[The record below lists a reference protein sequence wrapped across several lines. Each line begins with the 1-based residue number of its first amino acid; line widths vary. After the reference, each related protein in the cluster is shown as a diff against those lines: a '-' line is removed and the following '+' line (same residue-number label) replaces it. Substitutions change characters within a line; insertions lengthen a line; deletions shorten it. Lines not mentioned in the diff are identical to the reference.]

1 MTLSSP
7 RLALLCIGLAALA
20 GCGKKPSPPPPPPP
34 VGVVTA
40 QAQTVPLEKS
50 LVGRL
55 SSYLSANVTARVS
68 GVLVKRVYTEGQ
80 EVKQG
85 QVLFLIDPTFYQAQL
100 RLAQGTLSADQ
111 ATLADNRVT
120 AERDHKLLPTGF
132 VSQQNVDDA
141 DAAVRNLTGK
151 VVSDQA
157 AVASARVNLGYT
169 RVTSPIDGV
178 AGQQQ
183 VTVGAT
189 VGNAT
194 SDTGAGGTLLTT
206 VDKID
211 PLYVNF
217 TISAA
222 DLLAMRQ
229 AQAKGSVAL
238 AQQNKTTA
246 QLVLPDGATYDQQAT
261 LDFSDVIV
269 NATTGSVDL
278 RALAPNPRRELSPG
292 MYVTMTVNLGQQNN
306 VFLVP
311 QQALQRDTIGAY
323 LLTVARDGTVT
334 RKNVDAENSQGP
346 NWIVTSGLTNGDQVI
361 VSGLQGVQ
369 EGGKAKASPWKAP
382 PPAASPVGE
391 FPGAKQ

>member
-1 MTLSSP
+1 MKLPSP
-7 RLALLCIGLAALA
+7 RVALLCIGLAALA
-20 GCGKKPSPPPPPPP
+20 GCGKKPSPPPPPSP

-68 GVLVKRVYTEGQ
+68 GVLVSRVYTEGQ
-80 EVKQG
+80 EVRQG

-100 RLAQGTLSADQ
+100 KLAQGTLASDQ
-111 ATLADNRVT
+111 ATLTDNRIT

-141 DAAVRNLTGK
+141 DAAVRSFAGR
-151 VVSDQA
+151 VASDQA

-178 AGQQQ
+178 ASQQQ

-206 VDKID
+206 VENID

-229 AQAKGSVAL
+229 AQAKGALAL
-238 AQQNKTTA
+238 AQQSKTTA
-246 QLVLPDGATYDQQAT
+246 QLILPNGAPYDQLAT
-261 LDFSDVIV
+261 LDFSDVIA
-269 NATTGSVDL
+269 NPTTGAVDL
-278 RALAPNPRRELSPG
+278 RALVPNPRRELSPG
-292 MYVTMTVNLGQQNN
+292 MYVTMTVNLGQQND
-306 VFLVP
+306 VFLIP

-323 LLTVARDGTVT
+323 LLTVAKDGTVV
-334 RKNVDAENSQGP
+334 RKNVDADNSQGT
-346 NWIVTSGLTNGDQVI
+346 NWIVTSGLVNGDQVI
-361 VSGLQGVQ
+361 VTGLQGVQ
-369 EGGKAKASPWKAP
+369 EGGKAKASRWQA
-382 PPAASPVGE
+382 PPAAAPPGAPS
-391 FPGAKQ
+391 PGAKP

>member
-1 MTLSSP
+1 MKLSSP
-7 RLALLCIGLAALA
+7 RVILLCIGLAALA

-40 QAQTVPLEKS
+40 EAQSVPLDKA

-85 QVLFLIDPTFYQAQL
+85 QLLFEIDPAFYQAQL
-100 RLAQGTLSADQ
+100 KLALGTLASDQ
-111 ATLADNRVT
+111 ALYTDNRIT

-141 DAAVRNLTGK
+141 DAAVRNSAGK
-151 VVSDQA
+151 VAADQA

-178 AGQQQ
+178 ASQQQ
-183 VTVGAT
+183 VTPGAIVGS
-189 VGNAT
+189 AT

-206 VDKID
+206 VEKID

-229 AQAKGSVAL
+229 AQKQGGVAL

-246 QLVLPDGATYDQQAT
+246 QILLPDGAAYDQLAI

-269 NATTGSVDL
+269 NPTTGAVNL
-278 RALAPNPRRELSPG
+278 RALVPNPRRELSPG
-292 MYVTMTVNLGQQNN
+292 MYVTMTVDLGQQNN
-306 VFLVP
+306 VFLIP

-323 LLTVARDGTVT
+323 LLTVARDGTVV
-334 RKNVDAENSQGP
+334 RKNVDAVDSQGAD
-346 NWIVTSGLTNGDQVI
+346 WVVTGGLSNGDQVI
-361 VSGLQGVQ
+361 VTGLQGVQ
-369 EGGKAKASPWKAP
+369 EGGKAKASPWQAPTGAAP
-382 PPAASPVGE
+382 PAGQPAGE
-391 FPGAKQ
+391 KQ

>member
-1 MTLSSP
+1 MKLSP
-7 RLALLCIGLAALA
+7 QRVILLCIGLAALA
-20 GCGKKPSPPPPPPP
+20 GCGKKPPPPPPPPP

-40 QAQTVPLEKS
+40 EAQGVPLEKS

-85 QVLFLIDPTFYQAQL
+85 QLLFEIDPAFYQAQL
-100 RLAQGTLSADQ
+100 KLALGTLAADQ
-111 ATLADNRVT
+111 AIYVDDRIT

-141 DAAVRNLTGK
+141 DAAVRNTAGK
-151 VVSDQA
+151 VVADQA

-178 AGQQQ
+178 ASQQQ

-189 VGNAT
+189 VGSAT

-206 VDKID
+206 VEKTD

-217 TISAA
+217 TISSA

-229 AQAKGSVAL
+229 AQKQGAVAL

-246 QLVLPDGATYDQQAT
+246 QLILPDGAPYDQLAV

-269 NATTGSVDL
+269 NPTTGAVDL
-278 RALAPNPRRELSPG
+278 RALVPNPRRELSPG
-292 MYVTMTVNLGQQNN
+292 MYVTMTVDLGQQNN
-306 VFLVP
+306 VFLIP
-311 QQALQRDTIGAY
+311 QQALQRDTSGAY
-323 LLTVARDGTVT
+323 LLTVARDGTVV
-334 RKNVDAENSQGP
+334 RKDVDAIDSQGAD
-346 NWIVTSGLTNGDQVI
+346 WIVTSGLANGDQVI
-361 VSGLQGVQ
+361 VTGLQGVQ
-369 EGGKAKASPWKAP
+369 EGGKAKASPWQAPTAAP
-382 PPAASPVGE
+382 PPGGQSAGE
-391 FPGAKQ
+391 KQ

>member
-1 MTLSSP
+1 
-7 RLALLCIGLAALA
+7 
-20 GCGKKPSPPPPPPP
+20 
-34 VGVVTA
+34 
-40 QAQTVPLEKS
+40 
-50 LVGRL
+50 
-55 SSYLSANVTARVS
+55 
-68 GVLVKRVYTEGQ
+68 VLVKRVYTEGQ
-80 EVKQG
+80 EVRQG
-85 QVLFLIDPTFYQAQL
+85 QLLFLIDPAFYQAQL
-100 RLAQGTLSADQ
+100 KLALGTLAADQ
-111 ATLADNRVT
+111 AIYADDRIT

-132 VSQQNVDDA
+132 VSQQIVDDA
-141 DAAVRNLTGK
+141 DAAVRNTAGK
-151 VVSDQA
+151 VVADQA

-178 AGQQQ
+178 ASQQQ

-189 VGNAT
+189 VGSAT

-206 VDKID
+206 VEKID

-229 AQAKGSVAL
+229 AQSKGAVAL

-246 QLVLPDGATYDQQAT
+246 QLILPNGAPYDQLAV

-269 NATTGSVDL
+269 NPTTGAVDL

-306 VFLVP
+306 VFLIP

-323 LLTVARDGTVT
+323 LLTVARDGSVV
-334 RKNVDAENSQGP
+334 RKNVDADQSQGAD
-346 NWIVTSGLTNGDQVI
+346 WIVTSGLADGDQVI
-361 VSGLQGVQ
+361 VTGLQGAQ
-369 EGGKAKASPWKAP
+369 EGGKVKASPWQTPSAAP
-382 PPAASPVGE
+382 PPGGKSA
-391 FPGAKQ
+391 GAKQ